1 MLLNFHGFVRST
13 GHRHVILFFACLI
26 FAVGLDREIILTAKF
41 SRSMV
46 YLMIT
51 ANKHWIVMVKKDS
64 EDQPGFEP
72 GLLNSSQMLL
82 STEPLELWH

>member
-1 MLLNFHGFVRST
+1 
-13 GHRHVILFFACLI
+13 
-26 FAVGLDREIILTAKF
+26 
-41 SRSMV
+41 MV